1 MSSFCSVED
10 IRRIEVNNTQWGK
23 LGVRLGFEM
32 DTNHTSWPTVYCR
45 WIKGLALYLAPWRL
59 YMFFMTRRTSC
70 MFHLLSF
77 SSSWRT
83 FSISG
88 DRVGRWWV
96 EIHSKREQLQSLF
109 VCQPSVLKNLV
120 ENSHFKRVGS
130 RCSQSLWQRKR
141 VQAST
146 VENDL
151 GNLDQK
157 VKIRRS

>member
-1 MSSFCSVED
+1 MNQGLGSLPCPLKVVHVLYDKKNLLHVPSPLLFLLMKN
-10 IRRIEVNNTQWGK
+10 IFYKRRQ
-23 LGVRLGFEM
+23 
-32 DTNHTSWPTVYCR
+32 S
-45 WIKGLALYLAPWRL
+45 
-59 YMFFMTRRTSC
+59 RR
-70 MFHLLSF
+70 
-77 SSSWRT
+77 
-83 FSISG
+83 
-88 DRVGRWWV
+88 WV

-130 RCSQSLWQRKR
+130 RCSQSLWQKKR